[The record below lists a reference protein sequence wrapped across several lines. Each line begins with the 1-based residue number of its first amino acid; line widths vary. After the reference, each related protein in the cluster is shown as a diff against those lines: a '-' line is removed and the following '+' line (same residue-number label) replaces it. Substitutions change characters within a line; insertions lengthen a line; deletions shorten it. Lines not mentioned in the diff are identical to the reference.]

1 MALRVRCSAGPKRAR
16 MGRSGHA
23 REPGAW
29 AVLQVRPGDVGR
41 GSGGVLSAGRVA
53 VGLVGI
59 VVTVLLN
66 LSWVALV
73 GLAVLTV
80 AVLAGRGV
88 IALLGG

>member
-1 MALRVRCSAGPKRAR
+1 MRGARA
-16 MGRSGHA
+16 
-23 REPGAW
+23 
-29 AVLQVRPGDVGR
+29 
-41 GSGGVLSAGRVA
+41 A
-53 VGLVGI
+53 VGLVGL
-59 VVTVLLN
+59 VVTILIN